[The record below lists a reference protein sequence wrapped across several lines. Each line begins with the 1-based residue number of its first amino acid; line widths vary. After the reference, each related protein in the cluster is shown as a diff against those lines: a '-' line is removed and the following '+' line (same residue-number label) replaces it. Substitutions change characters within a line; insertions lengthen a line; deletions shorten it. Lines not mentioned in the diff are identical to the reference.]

1 MDEHHIDCLVIGA
14 GVVGLA
20 VARELAQ
27 RGRDVVIVEARD
39 AIGTGISSRNSEVI
53 HAGLYY
59 PTGTLKARLCVEGKH
74 ALYAY
79 AKAHN
84 IPHQVCEKLVVAT
97 TPLQEDDLSALA
109 LQAKKNGVEDV
120 ALLDRRDAEA
130 IEPGVRCHAAL
141 LSPSTG
147 IIDSHAFMLSLQGE
161 LEDAGGM
168 IAFNTPVQGGC
179 LSDQK
184 LQILTGGAVGA
195 AIHCASIINAG
206 GLNAPTIAGAI
217 GGIDEDRIPRP
228 RFAKGNYF
236 AVNTPVPFA
245 RLIYPLPEPGG
256 LGVHLTK
263 DLGGASKA
271 GPDVEWVD
279 QVTYDVDAQRADAFY
294 AAIRAYW
301 PGLPDDCLTPDY
313 ASIRPKIELAGNAY
327 PDFLIDGPQEHGI
340 AGLVHLFGIE
350 SPGLTASLAIA
361 KYVADQIEETER

>member
-1 MDEHHIDCLVIGA
+1 MDNYNTDCLVIGA

-27 RGRDVVIVEARD
+27 RRRDVVVVEASN

-59 PTGTLKARLCVEGKH
+59 PTGSLKARLCVEGKH

-79 AKAHN
+79 ARTRN
-84 IPHQVCEKLVVAT
+84 IPHQACEKLIVAT
-97 TPLQEDDLSALA
+97 SPSQEADLQTLA
-109 LQAKKNGVEDV
+109 RQAKENGVEDV
-120 ALLDRRDAEA
+120 TLLERRDAECL
-130 IEPGVRCHAAL
+130 EPQVRCHAAL

-161 LEDAGGM
+161 LEDAGGT
-168 IAFNTPVQGGC
+168 IAFGSPVVNGSISNQG
-179 LSDQK
+179 
-184 LQILTGGAVGA
+184 LQIITGGADGVR
-195 AIHCASIINAG
+195 IKCASIINAS
-206 GLNAPTIAGAI
+206 GLNAPTIARAI
-217 GGIDEDRIPRP
+217 GGIGDERIPQP

-236 AVNTPVPFA
+236 TVNARVPFR

-271 GPDVEWVD
+271 GPDVEWIEEP
-279 QVTYDVDAQRADAFY
+279 TYEVDAQRAEAFY
-294 AAIRAYW
+294 SAIRAYW
-301 PGLPDDCLTPDY
+301 PELPDNCLMPDY
-313 ASIRPKIELAGNAY
+313 AGIRPKIEIGGKIYL
-327 PDFLIDGPQEHGI
+327 DFIIGGPTEHGI
-340 AGLVHLFGIE
+340 PGLVHLFGIE

-361 KYVADQIEETER
+361 KHVADQIEDSKQ

>member
-1 MDEHHIDCLVIGA
+1 MDDHNIDCLVIGA

-20 VARELAQ
+20 VARELAH
-27 RGRDVVIVEARD
+27 RGRDVVIVEAGN

-59 PTGTLKARLCVEGKH
+59 PTGSLKARLCVEGKR

-79 AKAHN
+79 ARTRN
-84 IPHQVCEKLVVAT
+84 IPHQACEKLVVAT
-97 TPLQEDDLSALA
+97 SPSQEADLRALA
-109 LQAKKNGVEDV
+109 LQAKGNGVEDV
-120 ALLDRRDAEA
+120 ALLDRHDAKA
-130 IEPGVRCHAAL
+130 IEPDVRCHAAL

-168 IAFNTPVQGGC
+168 IAFNSPVVGGC
-179 LSDQK
+179 VSDQK
-184 LQILTGGAVGA
+184 LQVVVGGADRA
-195 AIHCASIINAG
+195 SINCTSIINTG
-206 GLNAPTIAGAI
+206 GLSAPTIARTI
-217 GGIDEDRIPRP
+217 GGIEEDRIPQP

-236 AVNTPVPFA
+236 AVNARVPFA

-263 DLGGASKA
+263 DLGGATKA
-271 GPDVEWVD
+271 GPDVEWID
-279 QVTYDVDAQRADAFY
+279 QPTYDVDAQRADAFY

-301 PGLPDDCLTPDY
+301 PRLPDGCLTPDY
-313 ASIRPKIELAGNAY
+313 AGIRPKIELGGNTY
-327 PDFLIDGPQEHGI
+327 PDFLIDGPQRHGI

-361 KYVADQIEETER
+361 KYVADQIEETE